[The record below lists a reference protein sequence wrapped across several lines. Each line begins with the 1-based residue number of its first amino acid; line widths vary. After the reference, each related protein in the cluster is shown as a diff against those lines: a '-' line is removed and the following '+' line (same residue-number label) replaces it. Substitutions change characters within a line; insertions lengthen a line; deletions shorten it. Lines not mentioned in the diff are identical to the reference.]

1 MRRPGVRK
9 FLLVCLLAGVGLAI
23 VLPGTAQADD
33 TTDSPVVVTLFWGQ
47 GCPHCAKAKEFL
59 ADLQAERPEVTIDA
73 YEVYNDPDNAE
84 LFRETAELA
93 GTRATGV
100 PTIFLGDRYW
110 VGFSD
115 SIADDIDTT
124 VAAVLL
130 GRSPG
135 TTTEAAVSIPIVG
148 DVKVSEQSL
157 LVSTLLIGFVD
168 GVNPCSLWVLSI
180 LLAIVL
186 HSGSRGRVF
195 SVGAVFLVVTAAMYG
210 LYMTG
215 LYSALDF
222 VSSIGWIRLVVAAT
236 ALVFGVIHV
245 KDYFRLHEGPT
256 LSIPDSSKPGMYQR
270 MRSVAAPD
278 RSWVAALGGTAVL
291 AVGVSLLE
299 TPCTAGLPL
308 LWTSLLAANDVSFG
322 TAAALF
328 AVYMA
333 VFLLDELVVFTLA
346 VVTLRAARVQE
357 RHGRLLKLLSG
368 TVMITLALV
377 LIAAPALLESV
388 TGALAVFTAAAL
400 IVLIVDRGTRL
411 LQRQSQAGQEE
422 PKGQMQDGPPGR
434 A

>member
-1 MRRPGVRK
+1 M
-9 FLLVCLLAGVGLAI
+9 VCLLGGAALGLA
-23 VLPGTAQADD
+23 VALPGPAQADD
-33 TTDSPVVVTLFWGQ
+33 ATDTQVVITLFWGE
-47 GCPHCAKAKEFL
+47 GCPHCAKAKEYL
-59 ADLQAERPEVTIDA
+59 ADLQVEEPDVTVDA
-73 YEVYNDPDNAE
+73 YEVYRDSANAE
-84 LFRETAELA
+84 LFRETAEAA

-100 PTIFLGDRYW
+100 PTIFLEDRYW

-115 SIADDIDTT
+115 SIADDIATT
-124 VAAVLL
+124 VAAVQL
-130 GRSPG
+130 GRSPE

-148 DVKVSEQSL
+148 DVKVGEQSL
-157 LVSTLLIGFVD
+157 LVSTVLIGFVD

-195 SVGAVFLVVTAAMYG
+195 GVGVVFLVVTAAMYG

-236 ALVFGVIHV
+236 ALLFGLIHV

-256 LSIPDSSKPGMYQR
+256 LSIPDSSKPGIYQR
-270 MRSVAAPD
+270 MRAVAAPG
-278 RSWVAALGGTAVL
+278 RSWAAVLGGTAVL

-333 VFLLDELVVFTLA
+333 VFLLDELIVFTLA

-368 TVMITLALV
+368 TVMITLAVV
-377 LIAAPALLESV
+377 LIAAPELLESV
-388 TGALAVFTAAAL
+388 TGAVAVFAAAAL
-400 IVLIVDRGTRL
+400 IVLIVDRGTHL
-411 LQRQSQAGQEE
+411 LQRQAESRSE
-422 PKGQMQDGPPGR
+422 PTREPTRREPPGR
-434 A
+434 G